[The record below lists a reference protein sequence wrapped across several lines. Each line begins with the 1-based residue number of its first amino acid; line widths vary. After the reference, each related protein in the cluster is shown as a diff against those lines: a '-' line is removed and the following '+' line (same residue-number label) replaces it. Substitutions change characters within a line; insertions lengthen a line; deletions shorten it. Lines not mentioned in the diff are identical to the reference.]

1 VSTDV
6 TASEK
11 LRRKRGV
18 ICEKPVVETL
28 HRLLSF
34 AKCPDSDC
42 AYVHALSIPLYPS
55 LREEEIEHVT
65 KTLKIVSKK
74 CPP

>member
-1 VSTDV
+1 M
-6 TASEK
+6 K
-11 LRRKRGV
+11 NQLW
-18 ICEKPVVETL
+18 KPL

-34 AKCPDSDC
+34 VKCPDSDC

-74 CPP
+74 CYLSMCYLVAKRKPPCLH